1 VAKPEGFYSLHFA
14 PSQCGRFKY
23 GTANAAILYAS
34 EPMALKDSARLPFLL
49 QFLLSICS
57 KANGSPSRESA
68 FCFAVLQEANQ
79 EPPLMEKEPWIRL
92 IWHGH
97 ETIASLPVLLEQ
109 TEQIGIDLPV
119 NYNHALFR
127 RLHPQAHTA
136 GVENIDRSGG
146 PELLAEIAAIA
157 GLEGFAALTE
167 ALTTAG
173 ATVQVVSPP
182 QVIISRAA
190 ANRQA

>member
-1 VAKPEGFYSLHFA
+1 
-14 PSQCGRFKY
+14 
-23 GTANAAILYAS
+23 
-34 EPMALKDSARLPFLL
+34 
-49 QFLLSICS
+49 
-57 KANGSPSRESA
+57 
-68 FCFAVLQEANQ
+68 
-79 EPPLMEKEPWIRL
+79 MEKEPL
-92 IWHGH
+92 IKLTWHGH

-109 TEQIGIDLPV
+109 AGQIAIALPA
-119 NYNHALFR
+119 NYNHTLFR
-127 RLHPQAHTA
+127 RLHPEAQAA
-136 GVENIDRSGG
+136 GVEDVNRSGG

-157 GLEGFAALTE
+157 GLEEFAVLTE

>member
-1 VAKPEGFYSLHFA
+1 
-14 PSQCGRFKY
+14 
-23 GTANAAILYAS
+23 
-34 EPMALKDSARLPFLL
+34 
-49 QFLLSICS
+49 
-57 KANGSPSRESA
+57 
-68 FCFAVLQEANQ
+68 
-79 EPPLMEKEPWIRL
+79 MEKEPWIRL

-97 ETIASLPVLLEQ
+97 ETIASLPALLEQ

-127 RLHPQAHTA
+127 RLHPQAHA
-136 GVENIDRSGG
+136 AELENIDRSGG

-157 GLEGFAALTE
+157 GLEEFAALTE
-167 ALTTAG
+167 ALTAAG

-190 ANRQA
+190 ANRQV